1 MDKANTEKLM
11 KRMVEK
17 YLDKHGT
24 EGYKDFKKFMR
35 DKGIDNNG
43 ALELFYRKVRR

>member
-1 MDKANTEKLM
+1 MDKDKTEKLM
-11 KRMVEK
+11 KRMVDQ

-24 EGYKDFKKFMR
+24 EGYEDFKKFMR

-43 ALELFYRKVRR
+43 AMEFYYKRISR